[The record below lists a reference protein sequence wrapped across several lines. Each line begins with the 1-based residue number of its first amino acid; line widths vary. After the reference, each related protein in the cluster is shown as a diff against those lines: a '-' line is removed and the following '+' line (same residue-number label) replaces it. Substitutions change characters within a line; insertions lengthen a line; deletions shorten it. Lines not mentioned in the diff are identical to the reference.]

1 MAVYKIK
8 DVEVLTGIKAH
19 TIRIWEKRYG
29 ILEPS
34 RTETQIRTYSDA
46 QIASLLNISLL
57 NNNGH
62 KISKIAGLSEAEI
75 NKLVWDIRIG
85 KKNCDSG
92 KKLILALI
100 ELDEK
105 LFRDTLNNLI
115 NELGL
120 ALTFSAHIIPFL
132 DRIGVMWLTGS
143 ISPAQEHFISNLIRQ
158 KIISEIDKQIVPE
171 TTDAP
176 IMLYL
181 PEHEWHEIG
190 LLFYH
195 YLLRSQGV
203 YSLYLGQS
211 LPYESVVLSIE
222 KVQPRCIVSSWL
234 TSVEEGF
241 IHGYFSQLRRQFPEL
256 LIIAGGAQLGIH
268 HASISNLVTPLQHAE
283 DLINLIKSPHLQSSQ
298 AQ

>member
-8 DVEVLTGIKAH
+8 DLEVLSGIKAH

-57 NNNGH
+57 NSNGH
-62 KISKIAGLSEAEI
+62 KISRIASLTEAEI
-75 NKLVWDIRIG
+75 NKLVWDILIS
-85 KKNCDSG
+85 KKNCDSE
-92 KKLILALI
+92 KKLIIALI
-100 ELDEK
+100 ELNEK

-115 NELGL
+115 NDLGL
-120 ALTFSAHIIPFL
+120 ALTFSSHIIPFL

-171 TTDAP
+171 TTEAP

-181 PEHEWHEIG
+181 PEQEWHEIS

-195 YLLRSQGV
+195 YLLRSKGFHTV
-203 YSLYLGQS
+203 YLGQS
-211 LPYESVVLSIE
+211 LPYDSLIDCIKILKPKAILTVFLTAVDLSFL
-222 KVQPRCIVSSWL
+222 KN
-234 TSVEEGF
+234 
-241 IHGYFSQLRRQFPEL
+241 YFCKLKEDSNGIP
-256 LIIAGGAQLGIH
+256 IYAGGIQININAKDLEENVIEIKN
-268 HASISNLVTPLQHAE
+268 STTLLQQMMPALE
-283 DLINLIKSPHLQSSQ
+283 KLN
-298 AQ
+298 